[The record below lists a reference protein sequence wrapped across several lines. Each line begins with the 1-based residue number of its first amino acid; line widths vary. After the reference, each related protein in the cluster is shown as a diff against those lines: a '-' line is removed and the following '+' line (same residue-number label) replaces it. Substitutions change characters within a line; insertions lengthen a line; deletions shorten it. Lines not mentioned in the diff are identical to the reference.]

1 MSENPQ
7 SGLLIIVSGPAG
19 SGKTTLCDRMLAEI
33 RQIER
38 AVTSTTRQPRGGE
51 VDTVDYYFFDHD
63 SFQAKIA
70 AGEFYEYAHVHSNL
84 YGTLQSEVQDKLANG
99 TDLLL
104 NIDVQGAAQMRETAQ
119 NDPLLKGK
127 VITVFIMPPSVEELE
142 ARLRGR
148 GTDPEDEVQ
157 RRMKVALEE
166 MKQSKF
172 YDHTILSGSR
182 DEDFAALQTIY
193 GLAVAARCRS

>member
-1 MSENPQ
+1 MK

-19 SGKTTLCDRMLAEI
+19 SGKTTICDRMLAEVP
-33 RQIER
+33 QIER
-38 AVTSTTRQPRGGE
+38 VVTSTTRQPRGGE
-51 VDTVDYYFFDHD
+51 VDTVDYYFFDHQT
-63 SFQAKIA
+63 FQNKID

-84 YGTLQSEVQDKLANG
+84 YGTLKSEVQDKLAAG

-127 VITVFIMPPSVEELE
+127 VITVFIMPPSTEELE

-148 GTDPEDEVQ
+148 GTDAEDEVQ
-157 RRMKVALEE
+157 RRMKVAVEE
-166 MKQSKF
+166 MKQSPH
-172 YDHTILSGSR
+172 YDHTILSGTR
-182 DEDFAALQTIY
+182 DEDFAALHAIY
-193 GLAVAARCRS
+193 QSAKKAV

>member
-1 MSENPQ
+1 MN

-19 SGKTTLCDRMLAEI
+19 SGKTTLCDRMLEELP
-33 RQIER
+33 QIER
-38 AVTSTTRQPRGGE
+38 VVTSTTRQPRGGE

-63 SFQAKIA
+63 SFKAKIE
-70 AGEFYEYAHVHSNL
+70 AGDFYEYAHVHSNL
-84 YGTLQSEVQDKLANG
+84 YGTLKCEVQDKLAAG

-119 NDPLLKGK
+119 NDPLLKGN
-127 VITVFIMPPSVEELE
+127 VCTVFIMPPTIEELE

-148 GTDPEDEVQ
+148 GTDAEDEVQ
-157 RRMKVALEE
+157 RRMKVAVEE
-166 MKQSKF
+166 MEQSPH

-182 DEDFAALQTIY
+182 DEDFAALRAIY
-193 GLAVAARCRS
+193 EAAK